1 MVPSI
6 RPALYILHM
15 HVHAMQAGKHA
26 VVVVVLMQK
35 IQMLNLNRK
44 ASVDRTAPPR
54 NAHLATYSCR
64 RVESYFIALMR
75 RHCPDGRNTFLVKHF
90 MFACGMFLK
99 ATNPTCMLRTQTHT
113 RSQCWCV
120 CVCSPV
126 CVFYAFA
133 GCKVCLD
140 TTTTALAT
148 LAWMPATYSHTH
160 TGGKYIECTSALH

>member
-75 RHCPDGRNTFLVKHF
+75 RHCPGGRNTFLVKHF
-90 MFACGMFLK
+90 MFACVMFLK

-120 CVCSPV
+120 CVCVRLFVYSMLLRV
-126 CVFYAFA
+126 VKCVWTRRRQRWQRWH
-133 GCKVCLD
+133 GCQQ
-140 TTTTALAT
+140 
-148 LAWMPATYSHTH
+148 HTH
-160 TGGKYIECTSALH
+160 IHTLVGST